1 MTTPKRKSRGQ
12 ALVEFALTVPVLIT
26 MLLFSMYFVE
36 FVRAKLK
43 VQEASRFIAWEMTS
57 FTLTDYG
64 NNNSGRH
71 ANAFNIARTEAVNDA
86 LARYNDLESIDQI
99 SPTNLFVGYS
109 NVRATMND
117 LPITPTGPN
126 IQNNSNSGQGGF
138 LVSAISSVLNGTV
151 NQMYQRFGFNL
162 NGKVEVEVTGEI
174 SSLFLPKDFL
184 NDPNGLFDV
193 DQWGGTSLQN
203 KRMRNRFTLVANG
216 WHLNDG
222 SDALMTINRGAGGP
236 RSGVHNGG
244 SPHGIYLQVKRMQAL
259 GVSASLANIPGLSNV
274 MGTLAFLGI
283 PDPFTSAFAVAHNY
297 GLIPN
302 PPNGGPGGDRG
313 DVFRCEGTVA
323 GKTISYPQHMAKDG
337 MNNLW
342 TASKLDY
349 HRNRCYD
356 TAPFRDQV
364 DYGTR
369 PGQGSQYGQMFMAR
383 GAYFMG
389 CKLAEADDPSA
400 DTVGNSVIVGDIQN
414 RKIGC
419 ER

>member
-1 MTTPKRKSRGQ
+1 MTTPKKKTRGQ

-43 VQEASRFIAWEMTS
+43 IQEASRFIAWEMTS

-64 NNNSGRH
+64 NNNGGRH
-71 ANAFNIARTEAVNDA
+71 ATAFNVARTEAVNDA
-86 LARYNDLESIDQI
+86 LARYDDLESIEQR

-109 NVRATMND
+109 NISATLND
-117 LPITPTGPN
+117 LPITAAGPN

-138 LVSAISSVLNGTV
+138 LVSAIAGVLNGTV

-174 SSLFLPKDFL
+174 SSLYLPKDFL
-184 NDPNGLFDV
+184 NDRRGFFMV

-222 SDALMTINRGAGGP
+222 SDALMTIDRGAGGP

-259 GVSASLANIPGLSNV
+259 GVSASMANIPGLANV
-274 MGTLAFLGI
+274 MSTLAFLGI

-297 GLIPN
+297 GLVLN
-302 PPNGGPGGDRG
+302 PPNGQPGGERTQNWG
-313 DVFRCEGTVA
+313 C
-323 GKTISYPQHMAKDG
+323 SYYQSHAARDG
-337 MNNLW
+337 LNNLE

-349 HRNRCYD
+349 RRNKCYD

-364 DYGTR
+364 DYGNR
-369 PGQGSQYGQMFMAR
+369 PGQGSEYAQMFNAR

-400 DTVGNSVIVGDIQN
+400 NTVGNSVTQGDRNN